1 VNTRRRHW
9 DRRYADSGATRVSWY
24 QPTPSTS
31 LALIERLGI
40 AASAPVIDVGGGASL
55 LVDQLVLRGYTD
67 VSVLDVAATALEIAR
82 RRLPGSAPVH
92 WLCEDI
98 TTWQP
103 GRRYAL
109 WHDRA
114 VFHFLTDAAERTA
127 YLDAMHAALGDDGA
141 LILATFAT
149 DGPEHCSGLPVARYD
164 ALGLERLLGD
174 VTVIESLRE
183 EHTTPTGDTQ
193 PFTWIAA
200 RKTGARSTSQAPL
213 Q

>member
-1 VNTRRRHW
+1 M
-9 DRRYADSGATRVSWY
+9 
-24 QPTPSTS
+24 PSTS

-55 LVDQLVLRGYTD
+55 LVDQLLLRGYTD
-67 VSVLDVAATALEIAR
+67 VSVLDVSATAVEIAR
-82 RRLPGSAPVH
+82 RRLPSAAPVH
-92 WLCEDI
+92 WHCEDV

-103 GRRYAL
+103 ERRYSL

-127 YLDAMHAALGDDGA
+127 YLDVMHAALDDDGA
-141 LILATFAT
+141 LILATFAA

-164 ALGLERLLGD
+164 ARDLESLLGD
-174 VTVIESLRE
+174 FTVIVSFRE
-183 EHTTPTGDTQ
+183 AHITPTGDTQ

-200 RKTGARSTSQAPL
+200 RRTTAVS
-213 Q
+213 